1 MALKKSNEILLK
13 DAIEAF
19 LKDNN
24 LQTKL
29 NETKIIGAWEEVTGK
44 LISRHTLQMYIK
56 DRTLFVKVDSAA
68 LREEL
73 TYQRSKLVKKL
84 NQAAGGE
91 VIEDIRI
98 G

>member
-1 MALKKSNEILLK
+1 MKKSNEILLK
-13 DAIEAF
+13 DAIAAF

-24 LQTKL
+24 LESKL
-29 NETKIIGAWEEVTGK
+29 NETKVISAWEEVTGK
-44 LISRHTLQMYIK
+44 LISRHTNQMYIK

-84 NQAAGGE
+84 NLAAGHE

>member
-1 MALKKSNEILLK
+1 MKKSNEILLK

-29 NETKIIGAWEEVTGK
+29 NETKVIGAWEEVTGK
-44 LISRHTLQMYIK
+44 LISRHTLQMYVK

-84 NQAAGGE
+84 NQAAGVE
-91 VIEDIRI
+91 VIEDIKI
-98 G
+98 N

>member
-1 MALKKSNEILLK
+1 MKKSNEILLK

-29 NETKIIGAWEEVTGK
+29 NETKLIGAWEEVTGK
-44 LISRHTLQMYIK
+44 LISRHTNQMYVK

-84 NQAAGGE
+84 NSAAGFE
-91 VIEDIRI
+91 VIEDIKI
-98 G
+98 N

>member
-1 MALKKSNEILLK
+1 MKKSNEILLK

-44 LISRHTLQMYIK
+44 LISRHTLQMYVK

-84 NQAAGGE
+84 NQAAGVE
-91 VIEDIRI
+91 VIEDIKI
-98 G
+98 N

>member
-1 MALKKSNEILLK
+1 LKKSNEILLK

-19 LKDNN
+19 LKGHN
-24 LQTKL
+24 LETKL
-29 NETKIIGAWEEVTGK
+29 NETKLIGAWEEVTGK
-44 LISRHTLQMYIK
+44 LISRHTNQMYIK

-73 TYQRSKLVKKL
+73 TYQRSKLVKRL
-84 NQAAGGE
+84 NLAAGFE
-91 VIEDIRI
+91 VIEDIKI

>member
-1 MALKKSNEILLK
+1 LKKSNEILLK

-44 LISRHTLQMYIK
+44 LISRHTLQMYVK

-84 NQAAGGE
+84 NQAAGVE
-91 VIEDIRI
+91 VIEDIKI
-98 G
+98 N

>member
-1 MALKKSNEILLK
+1 MKKSNEILLK

>member
-1 MALKKSNEILLK
+1 MLK

-84 NQAAGGE
+84 NQAAGFD
-91 VIEDIRI
+91 VIEDIKI
-98 G
+98 N